1 MNAPIAAII
10 LAAGQGTRLGGRAK
24 PALCVDGISLLERLA
39 QALREAGVTPVRAVI
54 GPYAKILLPLAR
66 RAAID
71 TLPHALPDTTL
82 ADSQRLALREHAR
95 AHPGH
100 DLLLVLADLPLLD
113 TEAIAS
119 LLAHWRL
126 CAPGTDSLRPRV
138 GGAPGHPLLL
148 SAAAVRSVNLLASGA
163 GLRQWL
169 DPAHGRHASFDSDN
183 RAYVT
188 DLDTPDDLRALRL
201 ALAPAVIDWPPG
213 TA

>member
-10 LAAGQGTRLGGRAK
+10 LAAGQGARLGGRAK
-24 PALCVDGISLLERLA
+24 SALCIDGISLLERLT
-39 QALREAGVTPVRAVI
+39 QALRDAGVAPVRAVI
-54 GPYAKILLPLAR
+54 GPYADTLAPLAR

-71 TLPHALPDTTL
+71 TLPHARPDATL

-113 TEAIAS
+113 SAAIAA
-119 LLAHWRL
+119 LLAQWRA

-138 GGAPGHPLLL
+138 DGAPGHPLLL
-148 SAAAVRSVNLLASGA
+148 SAAAVRSANLLPPGA

-169 DPAHGRHASFDSDN
+169 DPAQGRHATFDSDN

-201 ALAPAVIDWPPG
+201 ALAPAAIDWPPA